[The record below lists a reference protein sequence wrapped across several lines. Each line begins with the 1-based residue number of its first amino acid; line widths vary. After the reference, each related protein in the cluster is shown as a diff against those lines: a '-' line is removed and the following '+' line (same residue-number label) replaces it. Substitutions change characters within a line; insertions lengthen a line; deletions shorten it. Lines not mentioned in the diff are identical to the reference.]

1 MHPRHMRS
9 PWDVCSTA
17 SETCTAPKMH
27 AAPLTCVVQHP
38 QCMQHSI
45 RDVHS
50 TLAACSTAPVT
61 HTAPKMH
68 AAPSLRAAHLTDV
81 AQHPR
86 CVQHSTRNTHS
97 AQDARSTLAVCSTLD
112 RRSAAPSMRAAQHPR
127 GRPGPGVWVALA
139 LTRGKQSPREARRGS
154 FWAAGA
160 FQAAWRRDMKQPWGS
175 LCYHPCA
182 RHFPRSCLG
191 SAWI

>member
-1 MHPRHMRS
+1 MQYPRHA
-9 PWDVCSTA
+9 P
-17 SETCTAPKMH
+17 ETH
-27 AAPLTCVVQHP
+27 AQPLGCV
-38 QCMQHSI
+38 QHSI

-50 TLAACSTAPVT
+50 TQDARSTLDMCSAAPS
-61 HTAPKMH
+61 MH
-68 AAPSLRAAHLTDV
+68 AAQHPRR